1 MNASGL
7 PIARGLA
14 LIFDLD
20 GVVVD
25 SMPLHTLAWL
35 RYLAQLG
42 ISRKDIAIHMHG
54 RRNDEI
60 VREFLGPDVP
70 NEVVLEHGAAKER
83 LFREMMGAD
92 LVRNLVPGVAD
103 FLARAN
109 HNGADT
115 PLHIDSPA
123 SAGGA
128 PVALATNAEPAN
140 VAFVLDGANLRRWFQ
155 AIVDG
160 SQVRNAKPAP
170 DVYLTAGARLGV
182 DPGNCIVFEDSPTG
196 IAAAR
201 AAGMRVVGILTHA
214 ETLEHVDI
222 SVRDFQDPELE
233 QWLASQRA
241 L

>member
-1 MNASGL
+1 MLQEMNSSGL
-7 PIARGLA
+7 PVARGLA

-35 RYLAQLG
+35 SYLEQLG
-42 ISRKDIAIHMHG
+42 ISGRDIAMHMHG

-70 NEVVLEHGAAKER
+70 DAVVLEHGAAKER
-83 LFREMMGAD
+83 LFREMMGAN
-92 LVRNLVPGVAD
+92 LVDSLVPGVAD

-109 HNGADT
+109 
-115 PLHIDSPA
+115 SPA
-123 SAGGA
+123 SAGGL

-140 VAFVLDGANLRRWFQ
+140 VAFALDGTNLRRWFRV
-155 AIVDG
+155 IVDG

-170 DVYLTAGARLGV
+170 DIYLAAGARLGV
-182 DPGNCIVFEDSPTG
+182 APRNCIVFEDSPAG

-214 ETLEHVDI
+214 ETLGHIDI
-222 SVRDFQDPELE
+222 GVRDFQDPELE
-233 QWLASQRA
+233 KWLASQ
-241 L
+241 LPL

>member
-1 MNASGL
+1 MNSSGL
-7 PIARGLA
+7 PVARGLA

-25 SMPLHTLAWL
+25 TMPLHTRAWL
-35 RYLAQLG
+35 RYLEQLG
-42 ISRKDIAIHMHG
+42 ISRKDVATQMHG

-60 VREFLGPDVP
+60 VREFLGPNVP
-70 NEVVLEHGAAKER
+70 NDVVLEHGAAKER

-92 LVRNLVPGVAD
+92 LVRSLVPGVAD
-103 FLARAN
+103 FLARTD
-109 HNGADT
+109 GM
-115 PLHIDSPA
+115 
-123 SAGGA
+123 

-140 VAFVLDGANLRRWFQ
+140 VDFALDGTNLRRWFQ

-170 DVYLTAGARLGV
+170 DVYLLAAARLGV
-182 DPGNCIVFEDSPTG
+182 APRNCIVFEDSPAG

-201 AAGMRVVGILTHA
+201 AAGMRVAGILTHGDA
-214 ETLEHVDI
+214 LEHVDT
-222 SVRDFQDPELE
+222 SVCDFQDPELE
-233 QWLASQRA
+233 KWLALQLA